1 MIRVT
6 DQIIQFFDN
15 DIDTHRFPKTKSLK
29 TKQEINDN
37 HLQTWI
43 EKPQHGNLIQ
53 TCKDTNQANENAR
66 HLWLPNSKVNICQ
79 TQ

>member
-15 DIDTHRFPKTKSLK
+15 DIDTHRSPKTKSLK

-37 HLQTWI
+37 HLR
-43 EKPQHGNLIQ
+43 
-53 TCKDTNQANENAR
+53 TCKDTLQANENAR
-66 HLWLPNSKVNICQ
+66 HLWLPNNKVNICQ

>member
-37 HLQTWI
+37 HLR
-43 EKPQHGNLIQ
+43 
-53 TCKDTNQANENAR
+53 TCKDTLPANENAR
-66 HLWLPNSKVNICQ
+66 HLWLPNNKVNICQ